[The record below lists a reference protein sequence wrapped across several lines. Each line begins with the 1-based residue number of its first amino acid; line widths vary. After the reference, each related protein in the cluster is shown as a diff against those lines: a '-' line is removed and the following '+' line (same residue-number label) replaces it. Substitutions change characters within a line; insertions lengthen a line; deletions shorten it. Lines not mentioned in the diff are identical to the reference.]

1 MIIMKKVLILFVLVA
16 VFMQNAEAI
25 GIGISPAELKL
36 DDGLKGSEYIRSF
49 TVINPT
55 SEMNNYTFFT
65 EGEINGW
72 IEFYDYDNQD
82 EKINSL
88 EISAD
93 NKSPVLIKINIPHDA
108 INGIYSGKIVVRTT
122 PITENDGSSGSNMI
136 VGAPLAIKIN
146 VTGDQIIE
154 GVVTGIL
161 IHDHEINYP
170 IRIETLFRN
179 NGNVVVAP
187 KIDVQIS
194 QDGNNVDS
202 FTYEDSKVSPGKL
215 KTIGTKWETKASNVP
230 GDYIATVTVSLEGR
244 ILESENLPFKLFPI
258 GTLTRRGNLTD
269 ILIEGDLAVGSLVKV
284 NSHFQNTGE
293 IDTDA
298 KFVGE
303 VYKDGVL
310 VDKITSEE
318 LHVEKY
324 MSTVLVSYLKLES
337 KGDYLI
343 KGKVIYS
350 GKETPVK
357 EVSLKAGKSI
367 PGFEGI
373 YLVAVM
379 LLLVMFRGKKKSRK
393 M

>member
-1 MIIMKKVLILFVLVA
+1 MKKVLILFVLVV

-65 EGEINGW
+65 EGEIKGW
-72 IEFYDYDNQD
+72 IEFYDYNKQD

-108 INGIYSGKIVVRTT
+108 INGNYSGKILVRTT
-122 PITENDGSSGSNMI
+122 PTTENDGSSGSTMI

-161 IHDHEINYP
+161 VHDNEINYP

-179 NGNVVVAP
+179 YGNVVVAP
-187 KIDVQIS
+187 KINIQIS

-202 FTYEDSKVSPGKL
+202 FTYEDSKVSPGEL
-215 KTIGTKWETKASNVP
+215 KIIETKWETKASNVP

-244 ILESENLPFKLFPI
+244 KLESENLPFKLFPI

-269 ILIEGDLAVGSLVKV
+269 ILIEGDRAVGSLVKV
-284 NSHFQNTGE
+284 NAHFQNTGE

-337 KGDYLI
+337 TGDYLI

-357 EVSLKAGKSI
+357 EVSLKAGKST

-373 YLVAVM
+373 YLIAVM

>member
-1 MIIMKKVLILFVLVA
+1 MKKVLILFVLVV

-65 EGEINGW
+65 EGEIKGW
-72 IEFYDYDNQD
+72 IEFYDYNKQD

-108 INGIYSGKIVVRTT
+108 INGNYSGKIIVRTT
-122 PITENDGSSGSNMI
+122 PTTENDGSSGSTMI
-136 VGAPLAIKIN
+136 VGVPLAIKIN
-146 VTGDQIIE
+146 VTGNQIIE

-161 IHDHEINYP
+161 VHDNEINYP

-179 NGNVVVAP
+179 YGNVVVAP
-187 KIDVQIS
+187 KINIQIS

-202 FTYEDSKVSPGKL
+202 FTYEDSKVSPGEL
-215 KTIGTKWETKASNVP
+215 KTIETKWETKASNVP

-244 ILESENLPFKLFPI
+244 KLESENLPFKLFPI

-269 ILIEGDLAVGSLVKV
+269 ILIEGDRAVGSLVKV
-284 NSHFQNTGE
+284 NAHFQNTGE

-337 KGDYLI
+337 TGDYLI

-357 EVSLKAGKSI
+357 EVSLKAGKST

-373 YLVAVM
+373 YLIAVM
-379 LLLVMFRGKKKSRK
+379 LLFVMFRGKKKSRK

>member
-1 MIIMKKVLILFVLVA
+1 MKKVLILFVLVV

-36 DDGLKGSEYIRSF
+36 DNGLKGSEYIRSF

-65 EGEINGW
+65 EGEIKGW
-72 IEFYDYDNQD
+72 IEFYDYNKQD

-108 INGIYSGKIVVRTT
+108 INGNYSGKILVRTT
-122 PITENDGSSGSNMI
+122 PTTENDGSSGSTMI

-161 IHDHEINYP
+161 IHDNEINYP

-187 KIDVQIS
+187 KINIQIS

-202 FTYEDSKVSPGKL
+202 FTYEDSKVSPGEL
-215 KTIGTKWETKASNVP
+215 KTIETKWETKASNVP
-230 GDYIATVTVSLEGR
+230 GDYIATVTVSLEGDK
-244 ILESENLPFKLFPI
+244 LESENLPFKLFPI

-269 ILIEGDLAVGSLVKV
+269 ILIEGDRSVGSLVKV
-284 NSHFQNTGE
+284 NAHFQNTGE

-350 GKETPVK
+350 GKETTVK
-357 EVSLKAGKSI
+357 EVSVKAGKSI

-373 YLVAVM
+373 YLIAVM
-379 LLLVMFRGKKKSRK
+379 LLLVMFRGKKKS
-393 M
+393 